1 MITQS
6 LHFEVSGQDAS
17 RLLAVCQARNIAP
30 VQAFE
35 LFLNQWLAEND
46 DDDIR
51 QKKLAR
57 AGGLAQFA
65 KPDLMYLEEQA
76 VAMAIK
82 AKYAD

>member
-6 LHFEVSGQDAS
+6 LHFEVSGQDAN
-17 RLLAVCQARNIAP
+17 RLLAACQARNIAP

-35 LFLNQWLAEND
+35 LFLNQWLD
-46 DDDIR
+46 DNSDNEVR

-65 KPDLMYLEEQA
+65 NPNLMNLEEQA